1 MNHEELELLMLKN
14 AHNISSQKS
23 LAKKIGFSVGK
34 INYVLNALIEK
45 GLIKSE
51 NFMTSDNK
59 RKYKYLL
66 TEKGIQEKMQ
76 LTRKFITKK
85 KAEFEELQRDL
96 AADTLRHCDAQS
108 NLQVNDLTNN
118 LYDLEKKGQQK

>member
-23 LAKKIGFSVGK
+23 LAKEIGFSVGK

-96 AADTLRHCDAQS
+96 EKYEENLKYQSAA
-108 NLQVNDLTNN
+108 
-118 LYDLEKKGQQK
+118 K

>member
-1 MNHEELELLMLKN
+1 MNHEELELIMLKN

-23 LAKKIGFSVGK
+23 LAKEIGFSVGK

-51 NFMTSDNK
+51 NFMTSENK

-96 AADTLRHCDAQS
+96 ETYEENLKYQSAA
-108 NLQVNDLTNN
+108 
-118 LYDLEKKGQQK
+118 K

>member
-23 LAKKIGFSVGK
+23 LAKEIGFSVGK

-85 KAEFEELQRDL
+85 KAEYEELQRDL
-96 AADTLRHCDAQS
+96 EADILRHC
-108 NLQVNDLTNN
+108 
-118 LYDLEKKGQQK
+118 

>member
-1 MNHEELELLMLKN
+1 MLKN
-14 AHNISSQKS
+14 ANNISSQKS
-23 LAKKIGFSVGK
+23 LAKEIGFSVGK

-51 NFMTSDNK
+51 NFITSENK

-76 LTRKFITKK
+76 LTRKFITRK
-85 KAEFEELQRDL
+85 KAEYEELQRDL
-96 AADTLRHCDAQS
+96 EKYEENLKYQSAA
-108 NLQVNDLTNN
+108 
-118 LYDLEKKGQQK
+118 K

>member
-23 LAKKIGFSVGK
+23 LAKEIGFSVGK

-108 NLQVNDLTNN
+108 NL
-118 LYDLEKKGQQK
+118 

>member
-1 MNHEELELLMLKN
+1 MNHEELELIMLKN

-23 LAKKIGFSVGK
+23 LAKEIGFSVGK

-51 NFMTSDNK
+51 NFMTSENK

-76 LTRKFITKK
+76 LTRKFITRK
-85 KAEFEELQRDL
+85 KAEYEELQRDL
-96 AADTLRHCDAQS
+96 EADTLRHCDEQS
-108 NLQVNDLTNN
+108 NIQVNDLTNN

>member
-23 LAKKIGFSVGK
+23 LAKEIGFSVGK

-51 NFMTSDNK
+51 NFITSNNK

-76 LTRKFITKK
+76 LTRKFIAKK

-96 AADTLRHCDAQS
+96 EKYEENLKYQSAA
-108 NLQVNDLTNN
+108 
-118 LYDLEKKGQQK
+118 K

>member
-1 MNHEELELLMLKN
+1 MNNEELELLMLKN

-23 LAKKIGFSVGK
+23 LAKEIGFSVGK

-76 LTRKFITKK
+76 LTRKFISRKR
-85 KAEFEELQRDL
+85 AEYEELQRDL
-96 AADTLRHCDAQS
+96 EADTLKWE
-108 NLQVNDLTNN
+108 NN
-118 LYDLEKKGQQK
+118 

>member
-1 MNHEELELLMLKN
+1 MLKN

-23 LAKKIGFSVGK
+23 LAKEIGFSVGK

-51 NFMTSDNK
+51 NFITSDNK

-96 AADTLRHCDAQS
+96 EKYEENLKYQSAA
-108 NLQVNDLTNN
+108 
-118 LYDLEKKGQQK
+118 K

>member
-1 MNHEELELLMLKN
+1 MNHEEFELLMLKN

-23 LAKKIGFSVGK
+23 LAKEIGFSVGK

-51 NFMTSDNK
+51 NFITSNNK

-76 LTRKFITKK
+76 LTRKFITRK

-96 AADTLRHCDAQS
+96 EKYEENLKYQSAA
-108 NLQVNDLTNN
+108 
-118 LYDLEKKGQQK
+118 K

>member
-1 MNHEELELLMLKN
+1 MLKH
-14 AHNISSQKS
+14 ADNISSQKS
-23 LAKKIGFSVGK
+23 LAKEIGFSVGK

-51 NFMTSDNK
+51 NFMASDNK

-76 LTRKFITKK
+76 LTRKFISRKR
-85 KAEFEELQRDL
+85 AEYEELQRDL
-96 AADTLRHCDAQS
+96 EADTLKWE
-108 NLQVNDLTNN
+108 NN
-118 LYDLEKKGQQK
+118 

>member
-1 MNHEELELLMLKN
+1 MLKHAN
-14 AHNISSQKS
+14 NISSQKS
-23 LAKKIGFSVGK
+23 LAKEIGFSVGK

-59 RKYKYLL
+59 RKYTYLL

-76 LTRKFITKK
+76 LTRKFISRKR
-85 KAEFEELQRDL
+85 AEYEELQRDL
-96 AADTLRHCDAQS
+96 EADTLKWGA
-108 NLQVNDLTNN
+108 N
-118 LYDLEKKGQQK
+118 

>member
-23 LAKKIGFSVGK
+23 LAKEIGFSVGK

-51 NFMTSDNK
+51 NFITSENK

-96 AADTLRHCDAQS
+96 EKYEENLKYQSAA
-108 NLQVNDLTNN
+108 
-118 LYDLEKKGQQK
+118 K

>member
-1 MNHEELELLMLKN
+1 MLKN
-14 AHNISSQKS
+14 ANNISSQKS
-23 LAKKIGFSVGK
+23 LAKEIGFSVGK

-51 NFMTSDNK
+51 NFMTSENK

-76 LTRKFITKK
+76 LTRKFIAKK

-96 AADTLRHCDAQS
+96 EKYEENLKYQSAA
-108 NLQVNDLTNN
+108 
-118 LYDLEKKGQQK
+118 K

>member
-1 MNHEELELLMLKN
+1 MLKN

-23 LAKKIGFSVGK
+23 LAKEIGFSVGK

-51 NFMTSDNK
+51 NYITSENK

-66 TEKGIQEKMQ
+66 TEKAYK
-76 LTRKFITKK
+76 R
-85 KAEFEELQRDL
+85 R
-96 AADTLRHCDAQS
+96 CS
-108 NLQVNDLTNN
+108 
-118 LYDLEKKGQQK
+118 

>member
-1 MNHEELELLMLKN
+1 MHHEELELLMLKHAN
-14 AHNISSQKS
+14 NISSQKS
-23 LAKKIGFSVGK
+23 LAKEIGFSVGK

-59 RKYKYLL
+59 RKYTYLL

-76 LTRKFITKK
+76 LTRKFISRKR
-85 KAEFEELQRDL
+85 AEYEELQRDL
-96 AADTLRHCDAQS
+96 EADTLKWGA
-108 NLQVNDLTNN
+108 N
-118 LYDLEKKGQQK
+118 